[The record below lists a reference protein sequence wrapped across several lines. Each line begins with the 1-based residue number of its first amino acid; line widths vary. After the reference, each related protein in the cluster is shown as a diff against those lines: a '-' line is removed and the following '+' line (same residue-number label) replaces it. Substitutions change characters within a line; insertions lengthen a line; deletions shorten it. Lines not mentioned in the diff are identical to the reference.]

1 MVEIIIYV
9 LLAFFL
15 LYGIYFLIM
24 ATGFFK
30 KKKKNIVGD
39 KKNHFAILVAARNE
53 ENVIGN
59 LIKSLKKQKYPKD
72 KYDIYVIVNNCT
84 DNTLAVAKKAG
95 AKIIECTSNVKSK
108 GDVLNYTFNRL
119 KDNNEIDAYVIFDA
133 DNIVHSDFLDKMND
147 SINAGYNVV
156 QGFRDTKNICDN
168 WLSTSYAILYY
179 LQSLFINKSR
189 FNLGKSS
196 FLNGTGFMV
205 KKEII
210 DTYGFEPKTL
220 TEDIEFTVMCAI
232 NGVKIAFNEE
242 AITYDE
248 QVTDFT
254 TSFKQ
259 RKRWSF
265 GTIQCLK
272 NYTKELIKSG
282 FKDRRF
288 ECFDVI
294 LFYFGIVF
302 HVLFSIFSLIG
313 IVYNTIYFEHFN
325 SIEIAICFGIFILN
339 FLIGVIFRMF
349 VIKKCNKSIKDNLS
363 GILLFDFFVFSWLPI
378 NFICLFIKNC
388 NWDHIKHDRNVDTL
402 NI

>member
-39 KKNHFAILVAARNE
+39 KKNLFAILVAARNE

-59 LIKSLKKQKYPKD
+59 LVKSLKNQNYPKD

-84 DNTLAVAKKAG
+84 DNTLEVAKNAG
-95 AKIIECTSNVKSK
+95 AKIIECKQKVKSK
-108 GDVLNYTFNRL
+108 GEVLKYTFNKL
-119 KDNNEIDAYVIFDA
+119 KSNDEIDAYVIFDA
-133 DNIVHSDFLDKMND
+133 DNVVHREFLNKMND

-205 KKEII
+205 KKEVI
-210 DTYGFEPKTL
+210 DTYGYDPKTI

-248 QVTDFT
+248 QVTDFK

-265 GTIQCLK
+265 GAIQCLK
-272 NYTKELIKSG
+272 NYTGSLIKEG
-282 FKDRRF
+282 IKNKRF

-294 LFYFGIVF
+294 IFYFGIIF
-302 HVLFSIFSLIG
+302 HVLFTIVSLIG
-313 IVYNTIYFEHFN
+313 IFYNVFYLNDFNSMDVVIYF
-325 SIEIAICFGIFILN
+325 IM
-339 FLIGVIFRMF
+339 FLI
-349 VIKKCNKSIKDNLS
+349 NYL
-363 GILLFDFFVFSWLPI
+363 
-378 NFICLFIKNC
+378 
-388 NWDHIKHDRNVDTL
+388 
-402 NI
+402 